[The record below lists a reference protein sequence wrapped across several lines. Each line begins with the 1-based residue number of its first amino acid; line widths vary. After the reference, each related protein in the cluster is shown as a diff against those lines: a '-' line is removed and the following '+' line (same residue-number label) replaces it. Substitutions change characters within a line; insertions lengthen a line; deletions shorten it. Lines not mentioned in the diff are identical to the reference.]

1 MRQSALQPQIGFQQ
15 VTDFERPRQTRND
28 LIDNT
33 RFEAAP
39 FVTSDHP
46 VSVHNRLFEGSGDLP
61 VTGTGASGL
70 QMWLPL
76 SPRYGLMFYDEHA
89 YRLGRPDS
97 HIVRAVS
104 PTHVAKL
111 NALTWWGA
119 SENVYAS
126 PHTDR
131 GYLLA
136 SAEAIAPLRRETR
149 IWIEEEDLDRTETT
163 KRVRVAFKVSGSPV
177 RLDLPFLRTVAAPP
191 NLAELEEVTMRQ
203 PERIADLMEWGRLY
217 RKGWIDFDTFEQLC
231 LRVPRQ
237 PRRRR

>member
-1 MRQSALQPQIGFQQ
+1 
-15 VTDFERPRQTRND
+15 
-28 LIDNT
+28 
-33 RFEAAP
+33 
-39 FVTSDHP
+39 
-46 VSVHNRLFEGSGDLP
+46 
-61 VTGTGASGL
+61 
-70 QMWLPL
+70 
-76 SPRYGLMFYDEHA
+76 MFYDEHA